1 MAVSLRIADA
11 RSRRY
16 HRFAAGLMTLLVV
29 GLISVCL
36 ATGSMMSLLLVLVAF
51 VPLWLFVGYR
61 AYKLPD
67 ASLVERAI
75 TRPDS
80 ITSLIKIITPSSKV
94 LGIELG
100 PQMLALRFPTEAG
113 LDEAMAALAALA
125 PDASVVPPL
134 SR

>member
-1 MAVSLRIADA
+1 MSA
-11 RSRRY
+11 
-16 HRFAAGLMTLLVV
+16 FVV
-29 GLISVCL
+29 GLTAVCI
-36 ATGSMMSLLLVLVAF
+36 ATGSMMSLLLVLIAF
-51 VPLWLFVGYR
+51 VPLWLFVAYR

-67 ASLVERAI
+67 TSLVERAI

-80 ITSLIKIITPSSKV
+80 ITSLIKIITPGSKV

-100 PQMLALRFPTEAG
+100 PQVLALRFGSEAQ
-113 LDEAMAALAALA
+113 LDEARAALAALA